1 MSLRGAQRRG
11 NLVVCK
17 AVMHW
22 RRDCHAIARNDM
34 VVLVVARLQPSD
46 NYYKASGRIKIL
58 NKQTY
63 ILFLLLFVN
72 R

>member
-22 RRDCHAIARNDM
+22 RGDCHAIARNDT
-34 VVLVVARLQPSD
+34 LFTPLQYTSHQFA
-46 NYYKASGRIKIL
+46 Y
-58 NKQTY
+58 
-63 ILFLLLFVN
+63 
-72 R
+72 